1 MNYRITI
8 ELEKEKDE
16 RGYHQWSEVYQQIV
30 PELNVKTLVTHI
42 NNTRTRKKGKEQH
55 ANQHLS

>member
-8 ELEKEKDE
+8 ETEKPKDE
-16 RGYHQWSEVYQQIV
+16 RGYTSWDEVYQQVV

-42 NNTRTRKKGKEQH
+42 NNTRQRKRKETN
-55 ANQHLS
+55 ANINIS